1 MKIAYLGIDLLIPVL
16 HALLREGCTIQKIF
30 TCPTDNV
37 TEFNTAVMETA
48 RIHNIPYTMERITA
62 GDIAHLQED
71 GCEML
76 VCAGYYYRVPVSET
90 LPMVNFHPSSLP
102 VGRGS
107 WPMPI
112 IILRGLSVGG
122 ITAHKMDRDFDT
134 GDILIQERFPIN
146 PKENHQTYMDKV
158 YARIPDMVHRL
169 VTNLPVLLKNAQPQ
183 GEGDYWPA
191 PTAADWT
198 ITPEMGAEQADL
210 ILRAFYGYECIY
222 LSENHRTELI
232 GGRFISGDNA
242 GREFPV
248 RDGYIVADKVRN
260 LSI

>member
-1 MKIAYLGIDLLIPVL
+1 MKIAYLGIDLLAPVL

-37 TEFNTAVMETA
+37 TEFNTTVIETS
-48 RIHNIPYTMERITA
+48 RTHSIPYTTQRITA
-62 GDIAHLQED
+62 QDIAHLQEN

-90 LPMVNFHPSSLP
+90 LPMVNFHPSDLP

-107 WPMPI
+107 WPMPV
-112 IILRGLSVGG
+112 IILRGLPYGG

-134 GDILIQERFPIN
+134 GDILIQKRFPIDRN
-146 PKENHQTYMDKV
+146 ENHQTYMDKV

-169 VTNLPVLLKNAQPQ
+169 VTDLPVLLKNAQPQ
-183 GEGDYWPA
+183 GEGDYWPS

-210 ILRAFYGYECIY
+210 ILRAFYGYECVY
-222 LSENHRTELI
+222 LSGDRRIELI
-232 GGRFISGDNA
+232 GGRFIHGDND
-242 GREFPV
+242 GQEFPV
-248 RDGYIVADKVRN
+248 RGGYIVADKTRN
-260 LSI
+260 LSE